1 MERQSLRN
9 SKPTKIA
16 MESKESL
23 NKECLMIRGIKL
35 SKKKEVMTF
44 NKPITTTILM
54 KKKLLNSIN
63 HGKVSI
69 NNLISLISITVI

>member
-9 SKPTKIA
+9 SKPTKIT

-23 NKECLMIRGIKL
+23 NKECLMIRDIKL

-44 NKPITTTILM
+44 NKPIITTILT
-54 KKKLLNSIN
+54 KKKHLNSIN

-69 NNLISLISITVI
+69 KN

>member
-23 NKECLMIRGIKL
+23 NKECLMIRDIKL

-44 NKPITTTILM
+44 NKPIITTILT
-54 KKKLLNSIN
+54 KKRHHNSIN

-69 NNLISLISITVI
+69 NN